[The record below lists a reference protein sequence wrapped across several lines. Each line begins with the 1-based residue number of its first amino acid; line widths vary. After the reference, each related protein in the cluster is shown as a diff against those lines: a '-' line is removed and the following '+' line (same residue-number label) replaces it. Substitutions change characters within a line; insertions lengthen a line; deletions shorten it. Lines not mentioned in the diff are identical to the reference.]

1 MLSYS
6 GLYFPRPHLIM
17 RMNKTRIWN
26 LQVVLTILLTI
37 FLAGCSRNRD
47 QNGVVELTFWHA
59 WGGYEGKALEQLVE
73 EFNKTHPH
81 IRVKPSYFLI
91 GDKLLAAI
99 AGGVPPDIATVWDWM
114 LVSMGESGCFLPLED
129 RMREAGFTKDAYLP
143 GIWDYGVFGEH
154 HWGVPTTLNCMAI
167 YYNKK
172 LVREAG
178 LDPEHP
184 PTNIKELEHWAE
196 KLDVFD
202 PGGRINRIGFVPVT
216 GIIWFWNFGGRIYD
230 PATRTLTLD
239 HPGNIRALEWMT
251 KMYQRVGLDN
261 WRRFQAG
268 FGAYQSPQ
276 NPFFTGKLAMKE
288 DGQWL
293 IMFIKQFAP
302 ELDYGIF
309 PYPDAI
315 NGGSGYT
322 SVSGSFWVIPVG
334 TRHPDEAWEFL
345 KWLISPEQS
354 ARFCVALFN
363 IPPLRATL
371 QHPEFKKIVDEK
383 LQFFINQ
390 LLEGRARFYP
400 PLPITQLLVEK
411 LNQTNEMVFA
421 GKKSPEQ
428 ALKQLNKDLQSE
440 LDRSLKFLGIK

>member
-1 MLSYS
+1 
-6 GLYFPRPHLIM
+6 
-17 RMNKTRIWN
+17 MNVNKIKIWIFR
-26 LQVVLTILLTI
+26 VIVPVLMI
-37 FLAGCSRNRD
+37 FFLVGCRGARE

-59 WGGYEGKALEQLVE
+59 WGGYEGKALERLVD
-73 EFNKTHPH
+73 EFNQTHPH

-99 AGGVPPDIATVWDWM
+99 AGGVPPDIATVWEWM

-129 RMREAGFTKDAYLP
+129 RMREAGFTKEAYLP
-143 GIWDYGVFGEH
+143 GIWEYGVFGEH

-167 YYNKK
+167 YYNKT
-172 LVREAG
+172 LARQAG

-184 PTNIKELEHWAE
+184 PTTIKELEHWAE
-196 KLDVFD
+196 TLNVFD
-202 PGGRINRIGFVPVT
+202 NAGRIKRIGFVPSIA
-216 GIIWFWNFGGRIYD
+216 IIWFWNFGGRIYD
-230 PATRTLTLD
+230 PATRTMTFD
-239 HPGNIRALEWMT
+239 QPGNIRALEWMN

-276 NPFFTGKLAMKE
+276 NPFFTGKLALKE

-309 PYPDAI
+309 AYPDAVK
-315 NGGSGYT
+315 GGAGYT

-334 TRHPDEAWEFL
+334 TRHPEEAWEFL
-345 KWLISPEQS
+345 RWLISPEQS
-354 ARFCVALFN
+354 ARFAAALYN

-371 QHPEFKKIVDEK
+371 ERPEFKKIVDEK
-383 LQFFINQ
+383 FQFFINQ

-400 PLPITQLLVEK
+400 PLPITQILVEK
-411 LNQTNEMVFA
+411 LNQRVEMVFA
-421 GKKSPEQ
+421 NRITPEK
-428 ALKQLNKDLQSE
+428 ALKTLDKELQSE
-440 LDRSLKFLGIK
+440 LNRSLKFLGIK